1 MVGER
6 TIASPIGEAKMF
18 RPTTRGIALLFC
30 LAAVC
35 SSLLA
40 QSEKTITVRM
50 LDGKTGRLVEAS
62 GFQVRIDHEQALHAN
77 WVVQNEDGTGKL
89 IVPRGASL
97 LSIRGTYD
105 NSMQVYV
112 NCDSATEKTNPV
124 DRWYAISEILNS
136 GVVAPNGCGK
146 PGDAAKLKPVAKP
159 GEFVF
164 LVRRMNSGEQ
174 WR

>member
-1 MVGER
+1 ML
-6 TIASPIGEAKMF
+6 
-18 RPTTRGIALLFC
+18 RPTFRGIALLFC

-35 SSLLA
+35 GCLFA
-40 QSEKTITVRM
+40 QSEKTITVRI
-50 LDGKTGRLVEAS
+50 LDGKSGRPVEAS
-62 GFQVRIDHEQALHAN
+62 GFQVRVDHEPSFHAD

-89 IVPRGASL
+89 IVPKGASL

-112 NCDSATEKTNPV
+112 NCDSAAEKTNPV
-124 DRWYAISEILNS
+124 DRWYAISEILTS
-136 GVVAPNGCGK
+136 GIVAPNGCGK
-146 PGDAAKLKPVAKP
+146 PSNAAKLKPVAKP

-164 LVRRMNSGEQ
+164 LVRRMTSREQ